1 MKEVDDFLINEIR
14 PMTKQFLVETAG
26 KEIQIISHFDTD
38 GITSATIMIQ
48 ALKRLDKKFSLKIV
62 KSLTKEF
69 IEKLAKEKIYLFLDL
84 ASGSVEH
91 IKNSGLKKVFIIDHH
106 ELDMKEDFSPNI
118 IMLNPFLSIKQ
129 QISASGLVYL
139 FCKEINQKNKDLAKL
154 AVLGMIG
161 DNLEKQI
168 DTLNNGILE
177 DGEIIRKR
185 GILIYPSTRPL
196 NRVLEYSSNPYIPEV
211 TGNLKG
217 VLELLR
223 ESGLS
228 PEKGKY
234 KKIIDLTE
242 EEMEKLTT
250 AILLRNHQIK
260 NTDLIGDLFLI
271 KMYGKLEDA
280 RDLSALVNACSRSG
294 NPEAAIKFLIEIP
307 SAKKAADSIA
317 IKYKQKL
324 ISGLKF
330 AQETEKIIGKG
341 FVIINAGENIPDT
354 MAGTITSIISNSKI
368 YETGTVITTLAH
380 YENRIKV
387 SSRISG
393 REGRNL
399 KELLSKVIAETDG
412 EVGGHHFAAG
422 CIIPREKEKE
432 FINSLK
438 RNLEVEMV
446 KV

>member
-1 MKEVDDFLINEIR
+1 MKEGDNFLLNEIR
-14 PMTKQFLVETAG
+14 LTAKKFLEETNE

-48 ALKRLDKKFSLKIV
+48 SLRKLDRKFSLKIV

-69 IEKLAKEKIYLFLDL
+69 INNLPADKITLFLDL
-84 ASGSVEH
+84 ASGH
-91 IKNSGLKKVFIIDHH
+91 LNTIKNSALKRVFIIDHH
-106 ELDMKEDFSPNI
+106 EIPDISIPEKI
-118 IMLNPFLSIKQ
+118 TILNPELSIKQ
-129 QISASGLVYL
+129 QISSSGLVYL
-139 FCKEINQKNKDLAKL
+139 FCNELGQKNKELAKL

-177 DGEIIRKR
+177 EGEITRKR
-185 GILIYPSTRPL
+185 GLLIYPSTRPL

-223 ESGLS
+223 ESGLY
-228 PEKGKY
+228 PENGKY
-234 KKIIDLTE
+234 KRIIDLSE

-250 AILLRNHQIK
+250 SVLLRNPKIK
-260 NTDLIGDLFLI
+260 HTDLIGDLFLL
-271 KMYGKLEDA
+271 KMFNKLEDA
-280 RDLSALVNACSRSG
+280 RDLSAIINACSRSG
-294 NPEAAIKFLIEIP
+294 HPEIAIKFLMEIP
-307 SAKKAADSIA
+307 LAKKSAEAIH

-330 AQETEKIIGKG
+330 AQETEKITGKG
-341 FVIINAGENIPDT
+341 FVIINAKENIPDT
-354 MAGTITSIISNSKI
+354 MAGTITSILSNSKI
-368 YETGTVITTLAH
+368 YEVGTVIVTMAY
-380 YENRIKV
+380 YENQIKI

-393 REGRNL
+393 RRGRNL
-399 KELLSKVIAETDG
+399 RELLSKVVSEIDG
-412 EVGGHHFAAG
+412 EVGGHEYAAG
-422 CIIPREKEKE
+422 CIISQDKEEE
-432 FINSLK
+432 FINLLK
-438 RNLEVEMV
+438 KNFEIEMI